1 MNKVSVIIPAYN
13 AEKFIENCIQSIQR
27 QTFQDFEII
36 AVNDGSKDG
45 TLSVLKKIAKEDA
58 RVVIVDQENK
68 GVSAARNAA
77 LKQATGKYLTMVDAD
92 DDLPENALKSMLD
105 LMQEGVD
112 LVAAL

>member
-1 MNKVSVIIPAYN
+1 M
-13 AEKFIENCIQSIQR
+13 
-27 QTFQDFEII
+27 
-36 AVNDGSKDG
+36 NDGSKDG

-112 LVAAL
+112 LVVGSHMQVRIGKKAYLEPNMGILQSRDKR